1 MRNLLEQGHICCH
14 LNFIGVKIPAIFC
27 THRGSDYRID
37 QACNMAMKERGTNS
51 CLSSDLKMSGPLTI
65 KAVDEATKDAIAMSK
80 KMTMVVP
87 DF

>member
-1 MRNLLEQGHICCH
+1 
-14 LNFIGVKIPAIFC
+14 
-27 THRGSDYRID
+27 
-37 QACNMAMKERGTNS
+37 MAMKERGTNS